1 MLGALIFWIIVGLIA
16 GALAKFI
23 MPGDDPGGFIITIL
37 LGVAGAIVG
46 GFLASLIG
54 IGGGGTIWTIIIATI
69 GAIILL
75 AIYRAVAGG
84 RAARSQE
91 RFKGRDFQVRPFSCY
106 LRDQTAKPQQHERAL
121 PKRGLEQNPRKNRLQ
136 ADSTVVPFR
145 P

>member
-16 GALAKFI
+16 GALAKFV
-23 MPGDDPGGFIITIL
+23 MPGDDPGGFIITII
-37 LGVAGAIVG
+37 LGIAGAIVG

-84 RAARSQE
+84 RAAR
-91 RFKGRDFQVRPFSCY
+91 
-106 LRDQTAKPQQHERAL
+106 
-121 PKRGLEQNPRKNRLQ
+121 
-136 ADSTVVPFR
+136 
-145 P
+145 